1 MESKA
6 RVHLDFYSP
15 PLTPNQ
21 IRRQHGPRTVNVDA
35 VLGSPLRRSLLIV
48 EANHP
53 LQPTSLDLNV
63 FEMREKFWWDEAR
76 DYVLL
81 EINGRIVRVLTFHIG
96 GGGCRVG
103 AGEK

>member
-6 RVHLDFYSP
+6 RMHLDFYGP

-21 IRRQHGPRTVNVDA
+21 IRRQHGPRTVNIDA
-35 VLGSPLRRSLLIV
+35 ILGSPLRRSLLIV

-53 LQPTSLDLNV
+53 LQPTSIDLNV
-63 FEMREKFWWDEAR
+63 FEMREEVWWNEAR
-76 DYVLL
+76 DYVFL
-81 EINGRIVRVLTFHIG
+81 EINGRVVRVLTSHIG
-96 GGGCRVG
+96 RGACRVG